1 MSDLRRATI
10 LTTRENYR
18 LRSLRTI
25 VRPRLHPT
33 LERKTRHSKCGCCL
47 LWVQK
52 ISKQR
57 SNRPFVFDASSTTFV
72 IGTRHNGTT
81 LTGRFKLPRV
91 IVGQQDGVADLI
103 TTSFDSSKYFTI
115 LRIPDVGKLVMLSDS
130 SWKWLIWAT
139 TYPAIEG

>member
-81 LTGRFKLPRV
+81 LREDLNYPRV
-91 IVGQQDGVADLI
+91 IVGRKDGEGLFSNYEDLSI
-103 TTSFDSSKYFTI
+103 VYFTI
-115 LRIPDVGKLVMLSDS
+115 SVI
-130 SWKWLIWAT
+130 
-139 TYPAIEG
+139 